1 MTVLFPLLAADAFW
15 QELSPLGLGG
25 VGGVLDCPLKGLVF
39 LTMLMTVGVGGCHG
53 PLARQGARA
62 EWGGDLP

>member
-25 VGGVLDCPLKGLVF
+25 VGGGAGLPPQRLGISDDVDNR
-39 LTMLMTVGVGGCHG
+39 GRRGCHG
-53 PLARQGARA
+53 PLARQGAKA